1 MQHLAISTPLG
12 KSELTVRCSRN
23 DKAQI
28 AQLILG
34 KLQLVLVP
42 SIRMRSLERGRTRP
56 DGRADR
62 RRVRGMFRQN
72 IAQQVGQKLG
82 DRVGER
88 FDATQETGLRD
99 RTISTCLSDETVK
112 LAGSRQIAYAQCG
125 YTQNSAMQFDD
136 GSLIVGVQVAR
147 SVPLPRQFRS
157 LDLPYKSF
165 LSKWEEARST
175 NRCNG
180 SAQTRIA
187 YLENVDAGPLRASQD
202 SRQRADRGQGS
213 SCQSISLIHSARR
226 SLRSSRLPNFLII
239 IVHALGK
246 DLRGT
251 RKVINGIV
259 YQCMQSRHS
268 YSHP

>member
-1 MQHLAISTPLG
+1 MQDGIRSGLVSVQQLAISTSSG
-12 KSELTVRCSRN
+12 NSQLTVRCSRN

-42 SIRMRSLERGRTRP
+42 SIRMRSLERGGTRP

-62 RRVRGMFRQN
+62 RWIRGMFRQD

-88 FDATQETGLRD
+88 FDATQEACKRI
-99 RTISTCLSDETVK
+99 ISTCLSDETVK

-125 YTQNSAMQFDD
+125 YPQNSAMQPDN

-157 LDLPYKSF
+157 FDLPYKSF
-165 LSKWEEARST
+165 LCE
-175 NRCNG
+175 
-180 SAQTRIA
+180 
-187 YLENVDAGPLRASQD
+187 V
-202 SRQRADRGQGS
+202 
-213 SCQSISLIHSARR
+213 
-226 SLRSSRLPNFLII
+226 
-239 IVHALGK
+239 
-246 DLRGT
+246 
-251 RKVINGIV
+251 
-259 YQCMQSRHS
+259 
-268 YSHP
+268 